1 MSEQKQEWSRYQSCF
16 FYAKMSHMHL
26 EENNMRNIVIGQSG
40 GPTAAINASLAG
52 AFHRAKQLGFDTVY
66 GMHHGVEGL
75 LREDLIPLEPFL
87 DDAEDIEVLKR
98 TPASALGTCRY
109 KLVDYHQDDSDYKKI
124 IAVMEK
130 YEIEVFCYIGGND
143 SMDTVKMLSDYA
155 AEHGLPQKFMGV
167 PKTVDNDL
175 PMTDHCPGY
184 GSAAKYIA
192 TSLKEVMRDNNAGDV
207 NKPTIIV
214 AEIMGRNAGWLTAAA
229 ALARGTDCPGVDAIF
244 LPEQV
249 FDMEEFR
256 QVVRRLG
263 EARRPALIAVS
274 EGVKLADGRYVCE
287 LAADVAVDA
296 FGHKQMSGTA
306 AYLCGV
312 IASEF
317 GYKTRYIEFSTLQRA
332 ASHLAS
338 KTDIDEAF
346 ACGEAAVGYAVD
358 GHTGEMVIMVR
369 DSNVPYA
376 CHFESYDIH
385 AIADLEKTLPLEW
398 ITPEHQMTEAFEA
411 YARPLIQGEVFP
423 YFVDGVPQHL
433 VIAEN

>member
-1 MSEQKQEWSRYQSCF
+1 
-16 FYAKMSHMHL
+16 
-26 EENNMRNIVIGQSG
+26 MRNIVIGQSG

-52 AFHRAKQLGFDTVY
+52 AYHRAKELGFDTVY

-75 LREDLIPLEPFL
+75 LREDLIALEPFL

-109 KLVDYHQDDSDYKKI
+109 KLCDYHMDDSDYKKI

-130 YEIEVFCYIGGND
+130 FEIDLFLYIGGND

-155 AEHGLPQKFMGV
+155 AEHGLPQRFMGI

-175 PMTDHCPGY
+175 PVTDHCPGY

-229 ALARGTDCPGVDAIF
+229 ALCKGADCKGVDAIF
-244 LPEQV
+244 LPEKV
-249 FDMEEFR
+249 FDLDAFR
-256 QVVRRLG
+256 ALVKRLG
-263 EARRPALIAVS
+263 EAKKPALIAVS

-287 LAADVAVDA
+287 LSADVAVDA

-306 AYLCGV
+306 AYLCSL
-312 IASEF
+312 IRSEF

-338 KTDIDEAF
+338 RTDVDEAF
-346 ACGEAAVGYAVD
+346 NCGVAAVNLAVE
-358 GHTGEMVIMVR
+358 GHTGEMIVMKR
-369 DSNVPYA
+369 DMSSPYA
-376 CHFESYDIH
+376 CHMEGYDIH

-398 ITPEHQMTEAFEA
+398 ITDDYGLTVEFEE
-411 YARPLIQGEVFP
+411 YARPLIAGEMFP
-423 YFVDGVPQHL
+423 IFVDGLPQHL
-433 VIAEN
+433 VIAE